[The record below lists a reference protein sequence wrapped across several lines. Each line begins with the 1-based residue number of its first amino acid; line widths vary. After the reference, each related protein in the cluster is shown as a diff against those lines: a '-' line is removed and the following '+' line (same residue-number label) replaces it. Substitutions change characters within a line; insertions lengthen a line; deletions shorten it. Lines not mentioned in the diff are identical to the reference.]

1 MSAAE
6 IRKQQVSRMRS
17 YSNWQWNLDE
27 VLVQING
34 ETHYLWRA
42 VDYED
47 EVLESYV
54 TKRRDRKG
62 ALKFV
67 RETMKR
73 FGRPHVIVTDLLR
86 SYGAALK

>member
-47 EVLESYV
+47 EVLESDGIA
-54 TKRRDRKG
+54 KQR
-62 ALKFV
+62 
-67 RETMKR
+67 
-73 FGRPHVIVTDLLR
+73 
-86 SYGAALK
+86 